1 MAEELSAIRKWELE
15 HGIIRQ
21 NREGMEY
28 VVLVNPAL
36 LARKCAED
44 DARYKRVAELQALE
58 SGAKEAEGAVT
69 V

>member
-1 MAEELSAIRKWELE
+1 MAEIGAIRKWELE

-21 NREGMEY
+21 TREGVEY

-44 DARYKRVAELQALE
+44 EARYKRAADIQALE
-58 SGAKEAEGAVT
+58 DGAKETEGAVT

>member
-1 MAEELSAIRKWELE
+1 MAEIGAIRKWELE

-44 DARYKRVAELQALE
+44 EARYKRAADLQALE
-58 SGAKEAEGAVT
+58 EGARESEGAFT
-69 V
+69 I

>member
-1 MAEELSAIRKWELE
+1 MAEMCAIRKWELE

-21 NREGMEY
+21 TREGVEY
-28 VVLVNPAL
+28 VVLVDPAL

-44 DARYKRVAELQALE
+44 DARYKRAADLQALE
-58 SGAKEAEGAVT
+58 DGAMESEGAFT